1 MYWITV
7 EAEDNDGYLGILNES
22 EFIFANPIIAL
33 TINDSIKF
41 NELTPGKTIYSNEI
55 LVENNADMGSG
66 VVLDMFIS
74 GTDFYSSE
82 NFSYCPDK
90 YKLGLDRFSYFAELE
105 NYSTINDL
113 KIGRNNSSRFKQ
125 PARDKDEEGYVNL
138 GYGIGFNNPS
148 KFYDGFEIIQDGK
161 DGAYYL

>member
-1 MYWITV
+1 
-7 EAEDNDGYLGILNES
+7 
-22 EFIFANPIIAL
+22 
-33 TINDSIKF
+33 
-41 NELTPGKTIYSNEI
+41 
-55 LVENNADMGSG
+55 MGSG

-113 KIGRNNSSRFKQ
+113 KIGRNNSYRFKQ

-161 DGAYYL
+161 DGAYYLGNQIGTDQRMKLKFKIDVPEKCLGNFNNGEIYIWGQAI